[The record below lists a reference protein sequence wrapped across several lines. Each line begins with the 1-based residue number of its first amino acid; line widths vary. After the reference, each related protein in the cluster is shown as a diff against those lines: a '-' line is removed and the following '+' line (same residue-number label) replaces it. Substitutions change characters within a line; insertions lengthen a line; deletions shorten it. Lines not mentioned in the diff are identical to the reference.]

1 MERMDRRVSKTK
13 HAIQR
18 AYFTLLK
25 ENSDKKI
32 TISEITRRANI
43 DRKTFY
49 LHYTSTEDI
58 IREFSKNKVDE
69 LIKRVVA
76 EGFPEEL
83 YVERVFTVFNEMIC
97 ENMDVLRMLSGSG
110 AYEYFF
116 AQIKG
121 LLVQRLLE
129 AAEKKEGFTPVQIR
143 VVAEYF
149 ISGIVSAYV
158 RWIREEMPCSIE
170 ELADYISMVTV
181 GGFRAVMEQEA
192 GRK

>member
-1 MERMDRRVSKTK
+1 MERMDRRVLKTK

-58 IREFSKNKVDE
+58 IREFSENKVDE

-83 YVERVFTVFNEMIC
+83 YVERVFAVFNEMIC

-158 RWIREEMPCSIE
+158 RWIKEEMPCSIE
-170 ELADYISMVTV
+170 ELADYIGMVTV

>member
-1 MERMDRRVSKTK
+1 MERMDRRVLKTK

-58 IREFSKNKVDE
+58 IREFSENKVDE

-83 YVERVFTVFNEMIC
+83 YVERVFAVFNEMIC

-158 RWIREEMPCSIE
+158 RWISEEMPCSIE
-170 ELADYISMVTV
+170 ELADYIGMVTV

>member
-83 YVERVFTVFNEMIC
+83 YEMIC

-170 ELADYISMVTV
+170 KLADYISMVTV

>member
-1 MERMDRRVSKTK
+1 M
-13 HAIQR
+13 
-18 AYFTLLK
+18 LK

-58 IREFSKNKVDE
+58 IREFSENKVDE

-76 EGFPEEL
+76 EGFPEEQ
-83 YVERVFTVFNEMIC
+83 YVERVFAVFNEMIC

-116 AQIKG
+116 ARIKG

-158 RWIREEMPCSIE
+158 RWIKEEMPCSIE

>member
-1 MERMDRRVSKTK
+1 
-13 HAIQR
+13 
-18 AYFTLLK
+18 
-25 ENSDKKI
+25 
-32 TISEITRRANI
+32 
-43 DRKTFY
+43 
-49 LHYTSTEDI
+49 
-58 IREFSKNKVDE
+58 
-69 LIKRVVA
+69 
-76 EGFPEEL
+76 
-83 YVERVFTVFNEMIC
+83 
-97 ENMDVLRMLSGSG
+97 MLSGSG

-129 AAEKKEGFTPVQIR
+129 AAEEKEGFTPVQIR

-181 GGFRAVMEQEA
+181 GGFRAVMEQET

>member
-13 HAIQR
+13 YAIQK

-83 YVERVFTVFNEMIC
+83 YVKRVFSVFNEMIC

-121 LLVQRLLE
+121 LLVQRLLD

>member
-13 HAIQR
+13 YAIQK

-83 YVERVFTVFNEMIC
+83 YVERVFAVFNEMIC

-121 LLVQRLLE
+121 LLVQRLLD

>member
-1 MERMDRRVSKTK
+1 MSKTK

-83 YVERVFTVFNEMIC
+83 YVERVFAVFNEMIC